1 MTPWGLKY
9 AHRLGHNGPGKVMAP
24 CGQRQKVSDTS
35 ISSSLSLGCLKSF
48 EATRVWSLNTRN
60 TIPFHLKKPYWVDK
74 ELQGRR
80 YVAVY
85 VVLGG
90 KTEPV
95 ILARPTVSLK
105 LQCSMPVFERPS
117 NLRRDYLFFS
127 RQPLPKMHLDFDI
140 SHLTDLHII
149 YWSQLSNLWLKPN
162 SVSKGF
168 GPEMRKG

>member
-1 MTPWGLKY
+1 MLNLY
-9 AHRLGHNGPGKVMAP
+9 LNLRL
-24 CGQRQKVSDTS
+24 
-35 ISSSLSLGCLKSF
+35 F

-74 ELQGRR
+74 ELQGRID
-80 YVAVY
+80 VVVY
-85 VVLGG
+85 VVVGG

-95 ILARPTVSLK
+95 IFARPTVSLK

-168 GPEMRKG
+168 GPEMRTVSSRPNDIPPTI

>member
-1 MTPWGLKY
+1 MLNLY
-9 AHRLGHNGPGKVMAP
+9 LHLRL
-24 CGQRQKVSDTS
+24 
-35 ISSSLSLGCLKSF
+35 F

-95 ILARPTVSLK
+95 IFARPTVSLK
-105 LQCSMPVFERPS
+105 LQCSMPVFERPA

-127 RQPLPKMHLDFDI
+127 RQPLLKMHTKMHLDFDI
-140 SHLTDLHII
+140 FH
-149 YWSQLSNLWLKPN
+149 WSTYYILITTFPSMIEAKLRQQRLWPCHQNDVTETLPTVSNT
-162 SVSKGF
+162 
-168 GPEMRKG
+168 